1 MPYSPLL
8 VDFAVAI
15 PIVLGLAYVIARV
28 MRRLFGRR
36 LRLEI
41 RTMTIV
47 SLMGLSVGIFIAG
60 WLFAGLRLWMPT
72 TILLAFGT
80 SLGLSFVVA
89 AIATAWG
96 RGLHD
101 VDVPALLAS
110 GESDR
115 VEFKETARWNV
126 REDKKDA
133 RMELAIA
140 KTIAAFLNSS
150 GGVLVIGANDDGH
163 AVGLDRDL
171 ATLRT
176 PDHERF
182 ELWLRDLLSTLLGRN
197 AAALPHIQFAPVGDA
212 GAAVCAVS
220 CPPSPKPVFLV
231 RAKDGGSTDLWV
243 RVGNSTRSLGVDEAV
258 QYVADHW
265 RPSVWSW
272 LSGKP
277 ARG

>member
-1 MPYSPLL
+1 MTNSPLL
-8 VDFAVAI
+8 IELAIAI
-15 PIVLGLAYVIARV
+15 PIVLALAYLIARII
-28 MRRLFGRR
+28 RRLFGSR

-47 SLMGLSVGIFIAG
+47 STLGISIGILLAGIF
-60 WLFAGLRLWMPT
+60 FYGLRLWMPT

-80 SLGLSFVVA
+80 SLGLSFAVAGLAAALNRGAQEVDVA
-89 AIATAWG
+89 AVLSA
-96 RGLHD
+96 
-101 VDVPALLAS
+101 
-110 GESDR
+110 GETDR

-140 KTIAAFLNSS
+140 KTVAAFLNSS
-150 GGVLVIGANDDGH
+150 GGVLLIGANDDGQ
-163 AVGLDRDL
+163 VIGLHRDL

-176 PDHERF
+176 PDHDRF

-197 AAALPHIQFAPVGDA
+197 AAALPRIQFHGSGGD
-212 GAAVCAVS
+212 AVCAVS
-220 CPPSPKPVFLV
+220 CPASPKPVFLV

-258 QYVADHW
+258 QYVAEHW
-265 RPSVWSW
+265 RPSVWTW

-277 ARG
+277 AGV

>member
-1 MPYSPLL
+1 MPNSPLL
-8 VDFAVAI
+8 IEVAIAI

-28 MRRLFGRR
+28 IRWTFGAR

-47 SLMGLSVGIFIAG
+47 STLGISIGILLSGIF
-60 WLFAGLRLWMPT
+60 FYGLRLWMPT

-80 SLGLSFVVA
+80 SLGLSFAVA
-89 AIATAWG
+89 GLAAALN
-96 RGLHD
+96 RGAQD
-101 VDVPALLAS
+101 VDVPALLAA
-110 GESDR
+110 GESDT

-140 KTIAAFLNSS
+140 KTVAAFLNSS
-150 GGVLVIGANDDGH
+150 GGVLVIGANDAGE
-163 AVGLDRDL
+163 AIGLDRDL
-171 ATLRT
+171 GTLRT
-176 PDHERF
+176 PDHDRF

-197 AAALPHIQFAPVGDA
+197 AAALPRIQFSGTG
-212 GAAVCAVS
+212 GAAVCAVN

-258 QYVADHW
+258 QYVAEHW

-277 ARG
+277 TR

>member
-1 MPYSPLL
+1 MLIE
-8 VDFAVAI
+8 VAIAI

-28 MRRLFGRR
+28 IRWTFGAR

-47 SLMGLSVGIFIAG
+47 STLGISIGILLSGIF
-60 WLFAGLRLWMPT
+60 FYGLRLWMPT

-80 SLGLSFVVA
+80 SLGLSFAVA
-89 AIATAWG
+89 GLAAALN
-96 RGLHD
+96 RGAQD
-101 VDVPALLAS
+101 VDVPALLAA
-110 GESDR
+110 GESDT

-133 RMELAIA
+133 QMELAIA
-140 KTIAAFLNSS
+140 KTVAAFLNSS
-150 GGVLVIGANDDGH
+150 GGVLVIGANDAGE
-163 AVGLDRDL
+163 AIGLDRDL
-171 ATLRT
+171 GTLRT
-176 PDHERF
+176 PDHDRF

-197 AAALPHIQFAPVGDA
+197 AAALPRIQFSGTG
-212 GAAVCAVS
+212 GAAVCAVN

-258 QYVADHW
+258 QYVAEHW

-277 ARG
+277 TR

>member
-1 MPYSPLL
+1 MPNSPLL
-8 VDFAVAI
+8 IEVAIAI

-28 MRRLFGRR
+28 IRWTFGAR

-47 SLMGLSVGIFIAG
+47 STLGISIGILLSGIF
-60 WLFAGLRLWMPT
+60 FYGLRLWMPT

-80 SLGLSFVVA
+80 SLGLSFAVA
-89 AIATAWG
+89 GLAAALN
-96 RGLHD
+96 RGAQD
-101 VDVPALLAS
+101 VNVPALLAA

-126 REDKKDA
+126 REDKKDP

-140 KTIAAFLNSS
+140 KTVAAFLNSS
-150 GGVLVIGANDDGH
+150 GGVLVIGANDAGE
-163 AVGLDRDL
+163 AIGLHRDL

-176 PDHERF
+176 PDHDRF

-197 AAALPHIQFAPVGDA
+197 AAALPRIQFNGT
-212 GAAVCAVS
+212 GGTAVCAVN

-258 QYVADHW
+258 QYVAEHW
-265 RPSVWSW
+265 RPSVWTW

-277 ARG
+277 AR

>member
-1 MPYSPLL
+1 MPNSPLL
-8 VDFAVAI
+8 IEVAIAI

-28 MRRLFGRR
+28 IRWTFGAR

-47 SLMGLSVGIFIAG
+47 STLGISIGILLSGIF
-60 WLFAGLRLWMPT
+60 FYGLRLWMPT

-80 SLGLSFVVA
+80 SLGLSFAVA
-89 AIATAWG
+89 GLAAALN
-96 RGLHD
+96 RGAQD
-101 VDVPALLAS
+101 VDVPALLAA
-110 GESDR
+110 GESDT

-133 RMELAIA
+133 QMELAIA
-140 KTIAAFLNSS
+140 KTVAAFLNSS
-150 GGVLVIGANDDGH
+150 GGVLVIGANDAGE
-163 AVGLDRDL
+163 AIGLDRDL
-171 ATLRT
+171 GTLRT
-176 PDHERF
+176 PDHDRF

-197 AAALPHIQFAPVGDA
+197 AAALPRIQFSGTG
-212 GAAVCAVS
+212 GAAVCAVN

-258 QYVADHW
+258 QYVAEHW

-277 ARG
+277 TR